1 MSLLMTLLRVTLA
14 LVVMTLITVVL
25 DLIGIYV
32 FMALESNNQLKECQQ
47 GKEENQKYITKLI
60 MVCVCMWVLVYV
72 R

>member
-47 GKEENQKYITKLI
+47 GKEENQKDITKLI
-60 MVCVCMWVLVYV
+60 MVFVCMWVLVYV

>member
-1 MSLLMTLLRVTLA
+1 MPLLMTLLRVTLA

-32 FMALESNNQLKECQQ
+32 FMALESNNHLKECQQ